1 MRLATSFLRSLIK
14 QNNMKKAL
22 NSLLSVL
29 ILTAIMVLPYFVF
42 AQGTSTPNS
51 FNPALEKLQ
60 TVAEGGGYVE
70 PNLAIVVGTVIRA
83 ALSLLGGVFI
93 ILIVIGGYDWMTAE
107 GNEQKVEKAQNY
119 IRRAII
125 GLIITLS
132 AWAMWAFILERFISA

>member
-1 MRLATSFLRSLIK
+1 
-14 QNNMKKAL
+14 MKKHL
-22 NSLLSVL
+22 NSFFLLLVL
-29 ILTAIMVLPYFVF
+29 TSLLILPYFVF
-42 AQGTSTPNS
+42 ASTTPDTET
-51 FNPALEKLQ
+51 ALGKLQ
-60 TVAEGGGYVE
+60 LVAEGGGYEQPSLSV
-70 PNLAIVVGTVIRA
+70 VVGTVIRA

-132 AWAMWAFILERFISA
+132 AWAMWAFLLERFILGQ